1 MEFIEG
7 TLTLLSHLL
16 LRGQDK
22 SFSNLYAETCPGTG
36 KGGGKGWWGGGGGGV
51 KWCRARGEGGCEVAC
66 VAGDPEEE
74 G

>member
-36 KGGGKGWWGGGGGGV
+36 KGQQRLEKGGV
-51 KWCRARGEGGCEVAC
+51 KRCRAQGKVAETLYMWR
-66 VAGDPEEE
+66 VEDILEKEH
-74 G
+74 

>member
-36 KGGGKGWWGGGGGGV
+36 KGQQRLEKGGV
-51 KWCRARGEGGCEVAC
+51 KWCRAQGKVAETLYMWR
-66 VAGDPEEE
+66 VEDILEKEH
-74 G
+74 